1 MTEGSS
7 PRSELQHA
15 LYSGCRQWLVLLS
28 EFVAMHTTIDAP
40 AQQASD
46 VNTDISFRLRK
57 AYFHVDAILAWP
69 IDTLIVHVMGPEI
82 RTALRYLEPIV
93 SEFLQD
99 SSSANGA
106 IAQLE
111 RRETSSTL
119 LNVLVHPTTQTL
131 IRSRYRGGLAPGES
145 ILCLAELYG
154 LLAKLTIN
162 YGVALEALAD
172 QFGRGATQELADI
185 MAQVSD
191 EMASAPL
198 NELRECLDLG
208 DSAES

>member
-99 SSSANGA
+99 SV
-106 IAQLE
+106 Q
-111 RRETSSTL
+111 R
-119 LNVLVHPTTQTL
+119 Q
-131 IRSRYRGGLAPGES
+131 RSDRTARASRDFKYTAE
-145 ILCLAELYG
+145 CLG
-154 LLAKLTIN
+154 PS
-162 YGVALEALAD
+162 D
-172 QFGRGATQELADI
+172 DADI
-185 MAQVSD
+185 DPISVSGRVGSWRID
-191 EMASAPL
+191 PMPRRAIRPARQADHQ
-198 NELRECLDLG
+198 LRRC
-208 DSAES
+208 A